1 MSGPEKL
8 KIVRIINRFNIGG
21 PMWNVL
27 HLTQR
32 LSDQYETLLLG
43 GMALPS
49 EGNAVPLLEKHQIK
63 PKTVRYLSRK
73 ISVFSDVLALFSLY
87 RLLRKEQPILVHTH
101 ASKAGALGRLA
112 GILCGSTC
120 LVHTYHGLV
129 FKGYFGKRAS
139 KTIVRIERWL
149 ARRTQAIVAISEQ
162 QKTEIVS
169 EFRIAPPEKV
179 HVIPLGFDLQKFVH
193 SRGEREVLRKKFG
206 IGDKEIAVAIVG
218 RLTAIKNHD
227 FFIEVAKKLHLKED
241 VTYRFFI
248 VGDGERK
255 AWIQET
261 IEQQGASFSSQFTF
275 TSWIESMEH
284 FYPAMDVIC
293 LTSISEGTPVSLI
306 EAQACGIP
314 VVSTAVGG
322 VINTVKHG
330 ETGFICPQG
339 GLAEFVE
346 YVHQLSTDKNL
357 WQKMSQNGPTFV
369 LKNFSA
375 ERLVLNM
382 RTLYQQLLTKHAQ

>member
-1 MSGPEKL
+1 M
-8 KIVRIINRFNIGG
+8 
-21 PMWNVL
+21 
-27 HLTQR
+27 
-32 LSDQYETLLLG
+32 
-43 GMALPS
+43 
-49 EGNAVPLLEKHQIK
+49 
-63 PKTVRYLSRK
+63 
-73 ISVFSDVLALFSLY
+73 
-87 RLLRKEQPILVHTH
+87 
-101 ASKAGALGRLA
+101 
-112 GILCGSTC
+112 
-120 LVHTYHGLV
+120 
-129 FKGYFGKRAS
+129 
-139 KTIVRIERWL
+139 
-149 ARRTQAIVAISEQ
+149 
-162 QKTEIVS
+162 
-169 EFRIAPPEKV
+169 
-179 HVIPLGFDLQKFVH
+179 
-193 SRGEREVLRKKFG
+193 LRKKFG

-322 VINTVKHG
+322 VINTVMHG
-330 ETGFICPQG
+330 DTGFICPQG

-375 ERLVLNM
+375 EQLVLNM
-382 RTLYQQLLTKHAQ
+382 RILYQQLLTKHAQ